1 MNIVRKVT
9 ESYEQDKKDE
19 TNGQKWEGSAC
30 LYLTF
35 SHSPFILAMAF
46 SRANSLLA
54 EEEISWSL
62 SPSL

>member
-1 MNIVRKVT
+1 MDRNEKELLV
-9 ESYEQDKKDE
+9 
-19 TNGQKWEGSAC
+19 
-30 LYLTF
+30 YLTF

-54 EEEISWSL
+54 DEEISWSL

>member
-1 MNIVRKVT
+1 MDRTGT
-9 ESYEQDKKDE
+9 EVPV
-19 TNGQKWEGSAC
+19 
-30 LYLTF
+30 YLTF
-35 SHSPFILAMAF
+35 SHSPFIFAMAF